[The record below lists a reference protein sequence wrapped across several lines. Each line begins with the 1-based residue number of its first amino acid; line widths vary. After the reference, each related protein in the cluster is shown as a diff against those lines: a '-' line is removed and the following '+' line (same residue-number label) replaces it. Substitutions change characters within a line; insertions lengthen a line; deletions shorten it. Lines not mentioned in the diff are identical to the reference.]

1 MLLDTRWNK
10 VTSKSVL
17 IVDDDATIQD
27 SIREILELEG
37 YSVDTAGNGR
47 EAMEKYNTHY
57 YDLALLDVRLPDT
70 EGTELLKAMGEKSPE
85 MVKIMITGYPAL
97 ENTVE
102 SLNAGAN
109 AYIVKPVDPQ
119 RLLSIVREKLMEQE
133 ECEKISLEKVKKW
146 IVGQVERTTF
156 DGTEHR
162 KTKREARD
170 LIEILD
176 SYNRL
181 LQETNRLL
189 EQSNAELENYTYV
202 VSHDL
207 KAPLRAIRSFSSFL
221 LEDYSAKIDAT
232 GQDYLNRIV
241 KAAENMN
248 ALIDDLLLLSR
259 VGRKFTKVER
269 VDLNDLLEEIT
280 FDLKPVIEK
289 RNSEVIVDELPTIPI
304 QRTWIKQVF
313 MNLIDN
319 GLKFNK
325 SNTPKVE
332 VKCSAKAK
340 GYVFS
345 VRDNGIGIKQQ
356 YHERV
361 FNLFERL
368 NSREEYEGTGA
379 GLAICKKAVENF
391 GGRIWVE
398 STPGKGS
405 TVFFTIPRKW
415 AAERGEPE

>member
-1 MLLDTRWNK
+1 
-10 VTSKSVL
+10 L
-17 IVDDDATIQD
+17 IVDDDAIIQE
-27 SIREILELEG
+27 SIKEILELEG
-37 YSVDTAGNGR
+37 YSVDTADNGR
-47 EAMEKYNTHY
+47 EAMQKSNTRL
-57 YDLALLDVRLPDT
+57 YDLALLDIKLPDT

-85 MVKIMITGYPAL
+85 MVKIMITGYPTL
-97 ENTVE
+97 ENAVG
-102 SLNAGAN
+102 SLNTGAD
-109 AYIVKPVDPQ
+109 AYIVKPVEPI
-119 RLLSIVREKLMEQE
+119 RLLDIVKEKLKEQE
-133 ECEKISLEKVKKW
+133 EREKMSLEAVKKW
-146 IVGQVERTTF
+146 IVKQVEKSTCDVTAH
-156 DGTEHR
+156 T

-176 SYNRL
+176 SYVRL

-221 LEDYSAKIDAT
+221 LDDYAANMNDT

-259 VGRKFTKVER
+259 VGRKFTEIEE
-269 VDLNDLLEEIT
+269 VDLNELLEEIVS
-280 FDLKPVIEK
+280 DLRPMIEK
-289 RNSEVIVDELPTIPI
+289 CSSEVVVTKLPTISI
-304 QRTWIKQVF
+304 QRTWIKQLF

-325 SNTPKVE
+325 SKTPRVE
-332 VKCSAKAK
+332 VKCSVRAKD
-340 GYVFS
+340 YLFRVH
-345 VRDNGIGIKQQ
+345 DNGIGIKQQ
-356 YHERV
+356 YHKRI

-368 NSREEYEGTGA
+368 NSKEEYEGTGA
-379 GLAICKKAVENF
+379 GLAICKKVVENF

-398 STPGKGS
+398 STLGKGS
-405 TVFFTIPRKW
+405 TFFFTIPRK
-415 AAERGEPE
+415 